1 LITILAPYS
10 VGGRPRARLDVRGTA
25 RRSDR
30 AGRSSQ
36 LSAKE
41 PVIDKL
47 NGLPGPLTGLRV
59 IDFGQYVAGPLTAV
73 LLADQGAD
81 VIHVDPP
88 GGPRRPGV
96 ADAFFNRGKRRA
108 ILDLKKP
115 GELAA
120 ARRLTASADVVI
132 ENFRPGVLARL
143 GLDLDAIRRV
153 SPALITC
160 SLPGFGADD
169 PRAAM
174 RGYEGVIAAATAN
187 CQPRAGEEPPGW
199 DWERPTHSALPLA
212 SSFAAYLAATSIVMA
227 LIARRRTGRGQRVE
241 VPLFDAMFTLIGH
254 SGAYAD
260 KSGPRPPRPIH
271 GRGAGA
277 FRCRDGRY
285 VQFDTSSARHL
296 SWFARAAGLLGRFDT
311 ELLDLAGNATPEVN
325 ERLHARLR
333 EEFLTRSAAEWEELG
348 NTAGAAIGFI
358 RTPAEWIG
366 TEQARRSHAVT
377 RVTDPELGAVWCA
390 GVPVLLSEFPD
401 PRPRPR
407 RLAGADTAAVL
418 AELAQA
424 PRQAGPAGGDPG
436 TALPAPEPGLAQPL
450 SGIRVLDLGLAL
462 SGPTCGRILAEFGA
476 DVVKIG
482 RPAMDSTGSST
493 ARGAGYLNRG
503 KKSLLLDLGALAG
516 QEVYWR
522 LVDRADVVLENF
534 SPGTAGRLA
543 IAYEQV
549 RARRPEAVY
558 TSISCYGP
566 GGPWTHWRGWER
578 QGQAVTG
585 IMERT
590 ELPSV
595 LGPYNI
601 VDIGTG
607 ILGAFATALA
617 LYHRFSTGRGQLA
630 CASLAQTATYHQA
643 AFMFDFPGYRPAE
656 PRGYL
661 ALGESPLQRYYRAAD
676 KWFFLAARPEDVAAL
691 AAVTGA
697 PDVATSAG
705 AALAQ
710 ALGAAFATASA
721 ADQVARLAGAGIAA
735 HAVVPVAEL
744 MTDAVVRDRGLSV
757 TQEVAGAGNCTMPG
771 VSARLS
777 DTPALVGDPPHRP
790 GEDARQVLA
799 SVGLAGRLGAL
810 ERGWVVRS
818 AGLPAAWP

>member
-1 LITILAPYS
+1 M
-10 VGGRPRARLDVRGTA
+10 RGTG
-25 RRSDR
+25 RLSDR
-30 AGRSSQ
+30 ADRPSQ
-36 LSAKE
+36 PPAKE
-41 PVIDKL
+41 PIIDKV
-47 NGLPGPLTGLRV
+47 NGLPGPLAGLRV

-88 GGPRRPGV
+88 GGPRRAGV

-108 ILDLKKP
+108 ILDLKQP

-120 ARRLTASADVVI
+120 ARRLAASADVVI

-143 GLDLDAIRRV
+143 GLDLDAIGRA

-169 PRAAM
+169 PRAAV

-199 DWERPTHSALPLA
+199 DWERPAYSALPLA

-260 KSGPRPPRPIH
+260 KSGVRPPRPIH

-277 FRCRDGRY
+277 FRCQDGRY
-285 VQFDTSSARHL
+285 VQFDTSSPRHL
-296 SWFARAAGLLGRFDT
+296 SWFARAAGLLGRFDA
-311 ELLDLAGNATPEVN
+311 ELLDLAGNARPEVN

-333 EEFLTRSAAEWEELG
+333 AEFLTRTAAQWEELG
-348 NTAGAAIGFI
+348 NAAGAAIGFI
-358 RTPAEWIG
+358 RTQAEWIG
-366 TEQARRSHAVT
+366 TEQARRSRAVT
-377 RVTDPELGAVWCA
+377 RVTDPEFGAIWCA

-407 RLAGADTAAVL
+407 QPAGADTAAVL
-418 AELAQA
+418 AELGRAQ
-424 PRQAGPAGGDPG
+424 PARGAPG
-436 TALPAPEPGLAQPL
+436 TAPAAPEPGLAQPL
-450 SGIRVLDLGLAL
+450 SGVRVLDLGLAL

-476 DVVKIG
+476 DVVKISG
-482 RPAMDSTGSST
+482 TAMDGTGSST
-493 ARGAGYLNRG
+493 GRGAGYLNRG
-503 KKSLLLDLGALAG
+503 KESLLLDLGALAG

-543 IAYEQV
+543 IGHEEV

-630 CASLAQTATYHQA
+630 SASLAQTATYHQA
-643 AFMFDFPGYRPAE
+643 AFMFDFPGYQPAE
-656 PRGYL
+656 ERGYFT
-661 ALGESPLQRYYRAAD
+661 LGESPLQRYYRAAD
-676 KWFFLAARPEDVAAL
+676 RWFFLGARPADVRAL
-691 AAVTGA
+691 AAVTAA
-697 PDVATSAG
+697 PEVASSKGKALE
-705 AALAQ
+705 AALE
-710 ALGAAFATASA
+710 AAFSLVSA
-721 ADQVARLAGAGIAA
+721 QELVTRLAGAGIAA
-735 HAVVPVAEL
+735 HAVVSVAEL
-744 MTDAVVRDRGLSV
+744 MTDAVARGRGLSV
-757 TQEVAGAGNCTMPG
+757 TQEVDGVGSCTMPG
-771 VSARLS
+771 VSPRLS
-777 DTPALVGDPPHRP
+777 DTPALVGHPPHRP

-799 SVGLAGRLGAL
+799 SVGLASRLGAL

-818 AGLPAAWP
+818 ADLPAAWP

>member
-1 LITILAPYS
+1 
-10 VGGRPRARLDVRGTA
+10 
-25 RRSDR
+25 
-30 AGRSSQ
+30 
-36 LSAKE
+36 
-41 PVIDKL
+41 
-47 NGLPGPLTGLRV
+47 
-59 IDFGQYVAGPLTAV
+59 V

-88 GGPRRPGV
+88 GGPRCAGV

-115 GELAA
+115 GELGA
-120 ARRLTASADVVI
+120 ARRLAASADVVI

-143 GLDLDAIRRV
+143 GLDLDAIRRAD
-153 SPALITC
+153 PALITC

-169 PRAAM
+169 PRAAI
-174 RGYEGVIAAATAN
+174 RGFEGVIAAATAN
-187 CQPRAGEEPPGW
+187 CRPRAGEEPPGW
-199 DWERPTHSALPLA
+199 DWERPTYSALPLA

-254 SGAYAD
+254 NGAYAD
-260 KSGPRPPRPIH
+260 KGGLRPPRPIH

-285 VQFDTSSARHL
+285 VQFDTSSPRHL
-296 SWFARAAGLLGRFDT
+296 SWFARAAGLLGRFDAD
-311 ELLDLAGNATPEVN
+311 LLDLTANASPVVN

-333 EEFLTRSAAEWEELG
+333 EEFLTRGAAEWEELG
-348 NTAGAAIGFI
+348 NTAGAAIGFV

-377 RVTDPELGAVWCA
+377 RVTDPELGAIWCA

-407 RLAGADTAAVL
+407 RPAGADTAEVL

-424 PRQAGPAGGDPG
+424 PPRAKPARGAPGPAL
-436 TALPAPEPGLAQPL
+436 AAPEPGLAQPL

-476 DVVKIG
+476 DVVKIS
-482 RPAMDSTGSST
+482 RPAFDGAGASAGR
-493 ARGAGYLNRG
+493 AAGYLNRG
-503 KKSLLLDLGALAG
+503 KESLLLDLAALAG

-543 IAYEQV
+543 IGHDEV

-566 GGPWTHWRGWER
+566 GGPWTAWRGWER

-590 ELPSV
+590 GLPSV

-630 CASLAQTATYHQA
+630 SASLAQTATYHQA
-643 AFMFDFPGYRPAE
+643 ASMFDFPGYQTSW
-656 PRGYL
+656 PRGYFT
-661 ALGESPLQRYYRAAD
+661 LGESPLQRYYRAAD
-676 KWFFLAARPEDVAAL
+676 RWFFLGARPQDIQAL
-691 AAVTGA
+691 AAVTAA

-705 AALAQ
+705 PALEAALE
-710 ALGAAFATASA
+710 AAFSQATA
-721 ADQVARLAGAGIAA
+721 VELITRLARAGIAA

-744 MTDAVVRDRGLSV
+744 MTDAVVRERGLSV
-757 TQEVAGAGNCTMPG
+757 TQEVPGVGSCTMPG
-771 VSARLS
+771 VSPRLS
-777 DTPALVGDPPHRP
+777 DTPAMAGHPPHRP

-799 SVGLAGRLGAL
+799 SAGLADRLGAL

-818 AGLPAAWP
+818 ADLPAAWP